1 MTITKTS
8 VNYSITDSLENGWS
22 ISGNMNTA
30 DSETSINLF
39 INKKSEGTDSPAMNS
54 GIGNYHWRKSDR
66 VHVSYSIVNKA
77 DEADFLTICK
87 RIVDEAISKN

>member
-8 VNYSITDSLENGWS
+8 VNYSISDSLENGWN
-22 ISGNMNTA
+22 ISGNMSTT

-39 INKKSEGTDSPAMNS
+39 INKKSEGADSPAMNS

-66 VHVSYSIVNKA
+66 VNVSYSIANDA
-77 DEADFLTICK
+77 NEAEFLATCK
-87 RIVDEAISKN
+87 KIVEEAISAK

>member
-39 INKKSEGTDSPAMNS
+39 INKESNETESPKKNLE
-54 GIGNYHWRKSDR
+54 IGNYYWRKSDR
-66 VHVSYSIVNKA
+66 VHVSYSIVNDA
-77 DEADFLTICK
+77 DETDFLAICN

>member
-39 INKKSEGTDSPAMNS
+39 INKESNETESPKKNLE
-54 GIGNYHWRKSDR
+54 IGNYYWRKSDR
-66 VHVSYSIVNKA
+66 VDVSYSIVNDA
-77 DEADFLTICK
+77 DEADFLAICK